1 MTNLMMNSNSIKTV
15 TVIGSMILLF
25 AMLSSCEK
33 WLDPDL
39 NINPNTPSDVPMDM
53 ILPAIEQSIG
63 YHMLGNTSVRTNNI
77 WMQYFD
83 KASRVRDSSY
93 QLRPPDV
100 NLLWISMYTDMF
112 MNSKVYI
119 EKAVVQESPHN
130 QGVGKVLIAA
140 TLGMGTDLFGD
151 MPFSKA
157 FKGSEFILAPEFDSQ
172 EVLYDTLFALLGE
185 AVTNLGVETDP
196 IGIGGDVI
204 YDGDPEKW
212 EKAAY
217 SIMARHKLQLS
228 KVNGNNAYTEALAL
242 VASGFTSNTDDMEV
256 PWESANKNP
265 IYQFMNERTDIRMC
279 GTFLNMLNDQDD
291 PRIPFYFAKDGAGN
305 YTGSAPGYGNTDAS
319 YPGSY
324 NASEDSP
331 TVIMSYA
338 ELKFI
343 EAECEFLVS
352 TEATALTAL
361 EEAVSASILK
371 VTGSAVDADWLNE
384 NITSSTLTLEF
395 IMNQKYLA
403 LYSTNQ
409 AFADWRRTGFPTL
422 SLAYRTK
429 TSEIPR
435 RFPYA
440 QDEINYNGAN
450 VPEVV
455 ITDRV
460 WWDN

>member
-1 MTNLMMNSNSIKTV
+1 MNSNTIKTV
-15 TVIGSMILLF
+15 TVIGSIVILF

-33 WLDPDL
+33 FMDPDL
-39 NINPNTPSDVPMDM
+39 NINPNIPSDVPMNM

-63 YHMLGNTSVRTNNI
+63 YHMLGNTSVRKNNI
-77 WMQYFD
+77 WMQFFV
-83 KASRVRDSSY
+83 STTVWSSSY
-93 QLRPPDV
+93 RMVPADV
-100 NLLWISMYTDMF
+100 NYLWTSMYTEMF
-112 MNSKVYI
+112 INSKVYI
-119 EKAVVQESPHN
+119 EKAVAQESPHN

-157 FKGSEFILAPEFDSQ
+157 FRGSEFILAPEFDSQ
-172 EVLYDTLFALLGE
+172 EVLYDSLFALLGE
-185 AVTNLGVETDP
+185 AVKNLEAEMDP

-212 EKAAY
+212 KKAAY

-228 KVNGNNAYTEALAL
+228 KVNGNNSYTEALAL

-265 IYQFMNERTDIRMC
+265 IYQFMDERTDIRMC
-279 GTFLNMLNDQDD
+279 GTFLDMLNDQDD
-291 PRIPFYFAKDGAGN
+291 PRIPFFFAKDYDGN
-305 YTGSAPGYGNTDAS
+305 YTGNAPGHGYGGDGS

-324 NASEDSP
+324 NASKDSP

-343 EAECEFLVS
+343 EAECEFLVG
-352 TEATALTAL
+352 TEAAALTAL

-403 LYSTNQ
+403 LFSTNQ
-409 AFADWRRTGFPTL
+409 PFADWRRTGFPTL
-422 SLAYRTK
+422 SLEDAAY

-440 QDEINYNGAN
+440 QNEIKYNGDN